1 MYIIFFLITV
11 SFGMALLFLGFFF
24 WAYRDGQFEDTQTPS
39 MRVLFEE
46 EKRESSDATTLKE
59 GVV

>member
-1 MYIIFFLITV
+1 
-11 SFGMALLFLGFFF
+11 MALLFLGFFF

-46 EKRESSDATTLKE
+46 EKRESGDAKTLKE